1 MLPNAIQKYQKA
13 LTQAAQSAQLTYLG
27 VFGSQSRDEANS
39 SSDIDFLFDYHP
51 DNVPSLFK
59 LGTFRDQVVSL
70 LHTEVDLVS
79 RKALNPRLKPY
90 ILPDLQTIY
99 EKK

>member
-1 MLPNAIQKYQKA
+1 MLPRTIQKHHKA
-13 LTQAAQSAQLTYLG
+13 LTQAAESAQLTYLG
-27 VFGSQSRDEANS
+27 LFGSQSRGEANS

-51 DNVPSLFK
+51 NNVPSLFK
-59 LGTFRDQVVSL
+59 LGVFRDQVVSL
-70 LHTEVDLVS
+70 LHTEIDLVS
-79 RKALNPRLKPY
+79 RKVINPRLKPY